1 MIARCFRDTPS
12 VGRLP
17 LVLVRIGYL
26 SCLLANVDTPFY
38 SKSLLL
44 QSFDWQKAVQPV
56 ILSLSLQ
63 VSLSLA
69 F

>member
-17 LVLVRIGYL
+17 LVLVRIGYS
-26 SCLLANVDTPFY
+26 SCLLADVDPFIP
-38 SKSLLL
+38 KSLLL
-44 QSFDWQKAVQPV
+44 QSFDWQIAVQPV